1 MGGTRLTNHLTIHKG
16 LEGVVVTD
24 TQLSLVDGEKGHLIY
39 RGFWAKELALKYT
52 YEHVAYLLWHGRLP
66 SDEELR
72 TFREQMADA
81 RVLPDYLKAIIDR
94 IPANVDM
101 MSVLRTAVSALG
113 DDTYGWPPTVE
124 QAMAVTAKVPTI
136 IAYRYRRANGQEPLE
151 PRRDLSHTANYLYML
166 FGKEPPAAH
175 VSALDAYL
183 ILTAEHG
190 MNAST
195 FSARVTTSTRSDLI
209 SAVTSAIGTMK
220 GPLHGGAPSEV
231 DETLIAIG
239 TKENAEPYLRSLL
252 ERGERIMG
260 FGHRVYKTRDPRAEA
275 LSVVAKR
282 VAGDDPWL
290 DLAVHV
296 EEVAIKL
303 LAEYKPGRNL
313 YTNVEF
319 YAAAVLRAVGL
330 PKELY
335 TPTFTLSRMA
345 GWTAHVLEQAADN
358 RLIRP
363 QSVYTGPMPEGE
375 A

>member
-1 MGGTRLTNHLTIHKG
+1 MVVTQELTIHKG
-16 LEGVVVTD
+16 LEGVTVTD
-24 TQLSLVDGEKGHLIY
+24 TQLGLVDGERGHLVY
-39 RGFWAKELALKYT
+39 RGYWAKDLALQYT
-52 YEHVAYLLWHGRLP
+52 YEHVAYLLWFGKLPNDQELKEFRERMASYRSLP
-66 SDEELR
+66 S
-72 TFREQMADA
+72 
-81 RVLPDYLKAIIDR
+81 YLKTILDV
-94 IPANVDM
+94 IPQNVDM
-101 MSVLRTAVSALG
+101 MSVLRTAVSAIG
-113 DDTYGWPPTVE
+113 NDTYGWPPTID
-124 QAMAVTAKVPTI
+124 QAMELTAKVPTI
-136 IAYRYRRANGQEPLE
+136 ITYRYRRVHGEEPVE
-151 PRRDLSHTANYLYML
+151 PRSDLSHTANYLYML
-166 FGKEPPAAH
+166 FGKEPSAAH

-183 ILTAEHG
+183 VLTAEHG

-195 FSARVTTSTRSDLI
+195 FSARVTTSTRSDMA
-209 SAVTSAIGTMK
+209 SAITTAIGTMK

-231 DETLIAIG
+231 DETLAKIG
-239 TKENAEPYLRSLL
+239 TKENAEPYLRGLL
-252 ERGERIMG
+252 EKGERLMG

-275 LSVVAKR
+275 LSIVAKR

-296 EEVAIKL
+296 EDVAIRL
-303 LAEYKPGRNL
+303 LEEFKPGRRL

-363 QSVYTGPMPEGE
+363 QSVYTGPMPE
-375 A
+375 